1 MTDRTIFTNRGEF
14 LNELDKVISR
24 YAMLSHPFYKCWN
37 EGSLSRDILA
47 EYAKQ
52 YYAHVRAFPTYVSAT
67 HANCDDIATRQMLL
81 ENLIEEERGQE
92 NHPELWL
99 RFAEGLG
106 VSREDVKNA
115 ELLDST
121 KESVNRLREITRSE
135 NHLEGV
141 AALYAYESQIPEVSR
156 SKREGLKSFYG
167 IEDERSVSFFRVHEE
182 ADLDH
187 SQMER
192 SILSRHAENDEVR
205 KQVLTAAESAA
216 KTLWHFL
223 DGVYAAYVEANREQ
237 KAIIA

>member
-1 MTDRTIFTNRGEF
+1 MTDRTICTTREEF
-14 LNELDKVISR
+14 LNELDEVISK

-37 EGSLSRDILA
+37 EGRLSRATLA

-106 VSREDVKNA
+106 VRRDEVKNA

-121 KESVNRLREITRSE
+121 KESVNSLREITR
-135 NHLEGV
+135 NGNYLEGV
-141 AALYAYESQIPEVSR
+141 AALYAYESQIPEVAR

-167 IEDERSVSFFRVHEE
+167 MEDERAVSFFRVHEE
-182 ADLDH
+182 ADVDH

-192 SILSRHAENDEVR
+192 SILSRHSADEEVR
-205 KQVLTAAESAA
+205 KQVLAAAESGA
-216 KTLWHFL
+216 KALWHFL
-223 DGVYAAYVEANREQ
+223 DGVYAAYVEVDAGQ
-237 KAIIA
+237 KAMA